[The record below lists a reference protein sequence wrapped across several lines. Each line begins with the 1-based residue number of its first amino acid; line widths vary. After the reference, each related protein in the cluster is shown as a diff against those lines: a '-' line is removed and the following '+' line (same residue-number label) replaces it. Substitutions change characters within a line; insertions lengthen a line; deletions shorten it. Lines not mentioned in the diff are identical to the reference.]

1 MNVATNILL
10 LSLLTLFASRHVH
23 AYRIARRRR
32 TGARTTFRHTTSE
45 SASTSM
51 PQCDPTTCCS
61 INTCLKYVIQP
72 EKLCQG
78 KQEQNKFQRDS
89 ILPDSTWPFINQNSA
104 SGLRFPP
111 FWLPASSSPIS
122 SSKLSSS
129 RYHHDDFPI
138 IQLTEEQ
145 EFIARTYYSRFFRRR
160 DQLPPIPNDSNPD
173 SPSIL
178 SKRTSDGARS
188 KRSLSY
194 VCPRNEQWEDV
205 MLAINADDQ
214 LVQMVQLSDSR
225 QWLLTE
231 SCQYTQSPTVSNVIC
246 QEVTRLVPAV
256 VVDSVTSE
264 VQHQFI
270 KVHCC
275 VGIKVD

>member
-1 MNVATNILL
+1 MNVAANIILL
-10 LSLLTLFASRHVH
+10 SIMTLFASRHVH

-32 TGARTTFRHTTSE
+32 TGARTTFRHTTAE

-51 PQCDPTTCCS
+51 PQCDPATCCS
-61 INTCLKYVIQP
+61 LNACLKYVIHPKDLCP
-72 EKLCQG
+72 EKQDEEI
-78 KQEQNKFQRDS
+78 QFQRDS
-89 ILPDSTWPFINQNSA
+89 LLPDSTWPFIRQTSET
-104 SGLRFPP
+104 GVRFPP
-111 FWLPASSSPIS
+111 WLPASSSS
-122 SSKLSSS
+122 SSSTK
-129 RYHHDDFPI
+129 YHHDSPFTH
-138 IQLTEEQ
+138 LTEEQ

-160 DQLPPIPNDSNPD
+160 DQLPPIPNDVYYSNAD

-178 SKRTSDGARS
+178 SKRTSEGVRS

-194 VCPRNEQWEDV
+194 VCPRNEQWEDI

-231 SCQYTQSPTVSNVIC
+231 SCQYARSPTISNVIC
-246 QEVTRLVPAV
+246 QEVVRLVSAV
-256 VVDSVTSE
+256 IVDDATDQVRNE
-264 VQHQFI
+264 YI

-275 VGIKVD
+275 VGVQVD